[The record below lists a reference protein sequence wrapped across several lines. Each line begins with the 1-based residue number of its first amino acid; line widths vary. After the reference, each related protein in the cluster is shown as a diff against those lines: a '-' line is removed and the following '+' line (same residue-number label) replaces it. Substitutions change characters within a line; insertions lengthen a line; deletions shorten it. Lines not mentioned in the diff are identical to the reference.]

1 MMRLRAIA
9 SRLDHWVARIEAAVI
24 VILVTLLTAVTFAQ
38 VTTRYALSDPL
49 IWSEEAARYLFVWV
63 SMIGA
68 ALAVREGGHFGL
80 DLLIR
85 PFPQL
90 KPVVGPIVTVVMVVF
105 LAVLLKTGI
114 DETQLAS
121 MQYAMTFE
129 MRMNWAYLA
138 LPVGAGLM
146 LFHIA
151 IHVIRAPCVHIL
163 DVRELQA
170 ASAPATG
177 ASAGE

>member
-9 SRLDHWVARIEAAVI
+9 GRLDHWIARIETAVI
-24 VILVTLLTAVTFAQ
+24 VLLVTLLTAVTFAQ
-38 VTTRYALSDPL
+38 VITRYVLGDSL

-68 ALAVREGGHFGL
+68 ALAIRQGGHFGL

-85 PFPQL
+85 PMPKL
-90 KPVVGPIVTVVMVVF
+90 KPALGPLVTLVMVVF

-114 DETQLAS
+114 DETRLAS
-121 MQYAMTFE
+121 MQFAMTFP
-129 MRMNWAYLA
+129 MRMDWAYLA

-151 IHVIRAPCVHIL
+151 VHVVLAPAGHIL
-163 DVRELQA
+163 DVREL
-170 ASAPATG
+170 PK
-177 ASAGE
+177 